1 LPTSGSGCSKI
12 VGQQKLPGGLLGGHG
27 FLKLAL
33 SEEHSQ
39 KLAIQRG
46 FNGAS
51 AAETRRSRANA
62 YLHGQT
68 WRRRGVLFHA
78 IVDGMSRVIVD
89 TSVHG
94 WLDGTGSLCG

>member
-51 AAETRRSRANA
+51 AAETVVPERTRICMVK
-62 YLHGQT
+62 
-68 WRRRGVLFHA
+68 RGVGG
-78 IVDGMSRVIVD
+78 VCCS
-89 TSVHG
+89 TP
-94 WLDGTGSLCG
+94 